1 MPRERSRHVAVDARR
16 EMNELAAIKGIA
28 TMTLRLAIIVLAGL
42 FGTCIVTPSSAGENK
57 DVTAQNRSVDLSA
70 QTRYVRPRVRVY
82 RYPQPPFWEYPR
94 PGTYSY
100 PGPNAK
106 RDCRAWY
113 VVENRPSG
121 AVLTPRQQCWWVP
134 G

>member
-1 MPRERSRHVAVDARR
+1 
-16 EMNELAAIKGIA
+16 MNELAAITGIA
-28 TMTLRLAIIVLAGL
+28 TMILRLAIIVLAGL
-42 FGTCIVTPSSAGENK
+42 AGACIVTPSSAGENK
-57 DVTAQNRSVDLSA
+57 DATAQNQNADLSA
-70 QTRYVRPRVRVY
+70 QQRRPRVRVY

-121 AVLTPRQQCWWVP
+121 AVMTPRMRCEWVP

>member
-1 MPRERSRHVAVDARR
+1 
-16 EMNELAAIKGIA
+16 
-28 TMTLRLAIIVLAGL
+28 MTLRWAIIGLAGL
-42 FGTCIVTPSSAGENK
+42 AGACIVTPSSVAEVK
-57 DVTAQNRSVDLSA
+57 RVAVQNQDLSA
-70 QTRYVRPRVRVY
+70 QARYVRPRVRVY

-113 VVENRPSG
+113 AVENRPSG

>member
-1 MPRERSRHVAVDARR
+1 
-16 EMNELAAIKGIA
+16 
-28 TMTLRLAIIVLAGL
+28 MTLRIAIIALALSIGAL
-42 FGTCIVTPSSAGENK
+42 FAAPSHAAE
-57 DVTAQNRSVDLSA
+57 DRPAAVQNQDTDLSA
-70 QTRYVRPRVRVY
+70 QARQRPRVRVY

-94 PGTYSY
+94 PGTYSW
-100 PGPNAK
+100 PGPGAK

-121 AVLTPRQQCWWVP
+121 AVMTPRMRCEWVP

>member
-1 MPRERSRHVAVDARR
+1 MRRLTHERGSISFAAVIEGMA
-16 EMNELAAIKGIA
+16 
-28 TMTLRLAIIVLAGL
+28 MTVFRLAVIVAGAAVAL
-42 FGTCIVTPSSAGENK
+42 SF
-57 DVTAQNRSVDLSA
+57 TALPQARATEPMAMRNRDVDLSS
-70 QTRYVRPRVRVY
+70 QQYQVRPYRVRPRVRVY

-94 PGTYSY
+94 PGVYSW

-121 AVLTPRQQCWWVP
+121 AVMTPRMRCEWVP

>member
-1 MPRERSRHVAVDARR
+1 MTAARF
-16 EMNELAAIKGIA
+16 A
-28 TMTLRLAIIVLAGL
+28 IVLLTAFVAPSFSAPSYAGDAKL
-42 FGTCIVTPSSAGENK
+42 ATVQ
-57 DVTAQNRSVDLSA
+57 DQNTTDISTQR
-70 QTRYVRPRVRVY
+70 RRVRPRVQVY
-82 RYPQPPFWEYPR
+82 PYPQPPFWEYPR

-100 PGPNAK
+100 PGPGAK

-121 AVLTPRQQCWWVP
+121 AVMTPRMRCDWVP

>member
-1 MPRERSRHVAVDARR
+1 MKA
-16 EMNELAAIKGIA
+16 
-28 TMTLRLAIIVLAGL
+28 
-42 FGTCIVTPSSAGENK
+42 FQ
-57 DVTAQNRSVDLSA
+57 VTAIMAGAVVALSFMAFPQARAAETVTARNHDADLSS
-70 QTRYVRPRVRVY
+70 QQRQISPYQVRPHGVRPRVRIY

-94 PGTYSY
+94 PGVYSY

-121 AVLTPRQQCWWVP
+121 AVMTPRMRCEWVP

>member
-1 MPRERSRHVAVDARR
+1 
-16 EMNELAAIKGIA
+16 
-28 TMTLRLAIIVLAGL
+28 MTLRIAIIVLAGL
-42 FGTCIVTPSSAGENK
+42 VGACIVTPSSAAEGK
-57 DVTAQNRSVDLSA
+57 RATVQNQDLSA
-70 QTRYVRPRVRVY
+70 QARYVRPRVRVY

-121 AVLTPRQQCWWVP
+121 AVMTPRMRCEWVP

>member
-1 MPRERSRHVAVDARR
+1 MTVFRV
-16 EMNELAAIKGIA
+16 AAI
-28 TMTLRLAIIVLAGL
+28 VAGAVVAL
-42 FGTCIVTPSSAGENK
+42 SF
-57 DVTAQNRSVDLSA
+57 TALPQARAAETVAMRNHDVDLSSQQREVRA
-70 QTRYVRPRVRVY
+70 YRVRPRVRVY
-82 RYPQPPFWEYPR
+82 RAPQPPFWEYPR
-94 PGTYSY
+94 PGTYSW

-121 AVLTPRQQCWWVP
+121 AVMTPRMRCEWVP

>member
-1 MPRERSRHVAVDARR
+1 MKTFHVAAIVAGAV
-16 EMNELAAIKGIA
+16 AALSFTAPPAVHASDK
-28 TMTLRLAIIVLAGL
+28 AGL
-42 FGTCIVTPSSAGENK
+42 RKHDA
-57 DVTAQNRSVDLSA
+57 DLSS
-70 QTRYVRPRVRVY
+70 QQRVRPRVRVY
-82 RYPQPPFWEYPR
+82 REFQPPFWEYPR
-94 PGTYSY
+94 PGVYSW

-121 AVLTPRQQCWWVP
+121 AVMTPRMHCWWVP

>member
-1 MPRERSRHVAVDARR
+1 MRNHD
-16 EMNELAAIKGIA
+16 
-28 TMTLRLAIIVLAGL
+28 T
-42 FGTCIVTPSSAGENK
+42 
-57 DVTAQNRSVDLSA
+57 DLSA
-70 QTRYVRPRVRVY
+70 QQTSSCVRACASIP
-82 RYPQPPFWEYPR
+82 YPQPPFWEYPR
-94 PGTYSY
+94 PGIYSY

-121 AVLTPRQQCWWVP
+121 AVMTPRMQCWWVP

>member
-1 MPRERSRHVAVDARR
+1 MAMTVCR
-16 EMNELAAIKGIA
+16 LAAIVTGA
-28 TMTLRLAIIVLAGL
+28 VVALSLAALPPAR
-42 FGTCIVTPSSAGENK
+42 AAE
-57 DVTAQNRSVDLSA
+57 TAAMRNHDADLSSQQRQVRPYQVGA
-70 QTRYVRPRVRVY
+70 YRVRPRVRVY
-82 RYPQPPFWEYPR
+82 RVPQPPFWEYPR
-94 PGTYSY
+94 PGVYSW

-121 AVLTPRQQCWWVP
+121 AVMTPRMQCWWVP

>member
-1 MPRERSRHVAVDARR
+1 MTVFRLTAIVAGAIAAFSLTAFPQAR
-16 EMNELAAIKGIA
+16 AAETA
-28 TMTLRLAIIVLAGL
+28 VLRNYD
-42 FGTCIVTPSSAGENK
+42 T
-57 DVTAQNRSVDLSA
+57 DLSS
-70 QTRYVRPRVRVY
+70 QQRQVRPYRVRPRVRVY
-82 RYPQPPFWEYPR
+82 PYQQPPFWEYPR
-94 PGTYSY
+94 PGVYSW

-121 AVLTPRQQCWWVP
+121 AVMTPRMRCWWVP

>member
-1 MPRERSRHVAVDARR
+1 MTVFRLVAIMAGAVVALSFTALPQARAAEPAAMRNHDA
-16 EMNELAAIKGIA
+16 
-28 TMTLRLAIIVLAGL
+28 
-42 FGTCIVTPSSAGENK
+42 
-57 DVTAQNRSVDLSA
+57 DLSS
-70 QTRYVRPRVRVY
+70 QQRQVLSYQVRPDRVRPRVRVY

-94 PGTYSY
+94 PGVYSW

-121 AVLTPRQQCWWVP
+121 AVMTPRMRCEWVP

>member
-1 MPRERSRHVAVDARR
+1 MVAALWFVDAVRR
-16 EMNELAAIKGIA
+16 GEDQRA
-28 TMTLRLAIIVLAGL
+28 TV
-42 FGTCIVTPSSAGENK
+42 
-57 DVTAQNRSVDLSA
+57 QNQDADLSA
-70 QTRYVRPRVRVY
+70 QQRRVRPRVRVY

-94 PGTYSY
+94 PGTYSC

-121 AVLTPRQQCWWVP
+121 AVMTPRMQCWWVP

>member
-1 MPRERSRHVAVDARR
+1 MRRLTHEAGSISFAALIEGMAMTVFRVAAIVAGAVVALSFTALPQARAAETAAMRNHVA
-16 EMNELAAIKGIA
+16 
-28 TMTLRLAIIVLAGL
+28 
-42 FGTCIVTPSSAGENK
+42 
-57 DVTAQNRSVDLSA
+57 DLSS
-70 QTRYVRPRVRVY
+70 QQRQVRPYRVRPRVRVY
-82 RYPQPPFWEYPR
+82 RTPQPPFWEYPR
-94 PGTYSY
+94 PGVYSW

-121 AVLTPRQQCWWVP
+121 AVMTPRMRCEWVP

>member
-1 MPRERSRHVAVDARR
+1 VQNH
-16 EMNELAAIKGIA
+16 AA
-28 TMTLRLAIIVLAGL
+28 
-42 FGTCIVTPSSAGENK
+42 
-57 DVTAQNRSVDLSA
+57 DLSS
-70 QTRYVRPRVRVY
+70 QQRRLRPRVRVY
-82 RYPQPPFWEYPR
+82 PYPQPPFWEYPR
-94 PGTYSY
+94 PGVYSY

-121 AVLTPRQQCWWVP
+121 AVMTPRMRCWWVP

>member
-1 MPRERSRHVAVDARR
+1 M
-16 EMNELAAIKGIA
+16 
-28 TMTLRLAIIVLAGL
+28 IVLARGCRRL
-42 FGTCIVTPSSAGENK
+42 LCRAFSRGAAEDARPCEIRTRISR
-57 DVTAQNRSVDLSA
+57 AQRA
-70 QTRYVRPRVRVY
+70 HVRPRVRVY

-121 AVLTPRQQCWWVP
+121 AVMTPRHALRVGPGLTSFGVP
-134 G
+134 ACNAFPMSAFAIAKRGAFKAEIAE